1 MDNIKEFYIIGDPID
16 TRIGKLYPV
25 TVKEYPYFIKHI
37 GTLQFDKR
45 DLLFYLS
52 GMVSQNE
59 EMRPIFD
66 LANSIPLFNFI
77 TYFADESYKGSFLYE
92 LYEQYK
98 ALFSFCFR
106 KDVFDMIQDNEEFDY
121 FINLIIDF
129 NDLSREKVSHNPEL
143 ARFDRLKQK
152 LNELKGES
160 ITFEAMYTS
169 VLLSSNTHPNEMTL
183 YQFNKAFDRIMQYK
197 DNDTTTLF
205 ATVSDKV
212 DIVPWYG
219 SKKKEK
225 QSFITE
231 EQLKQGVSKNL

>member
-77 TYFADESYKGSFLYE
+77 TYFIDESYKGSF
-92 LYEQYK
+92 
-98 ALFSFCFR
+98 
-106 KDVFDMIQDNEEFDY
+106 I
-121 FINLIIDF
+121 
-129 NDLSREKVSHNPEL
+129 
-143 ARFDRLKQK
+143 
-152 LNELKGES
+152 
-160 ITFEAMYTS
+160 
-169 VLLSSNTHPNEMTL
+169 
-183 YQFNKAFDRIMQYK
+183 
-197 DNDTTTLF
+197 
-205 ATVSDKV
+205 
-212 DIVPWYG
+212 
-219 SKKKEK
+219 
-225 QSFITE
+225 
-231 EQLKQGVSKNL
+231 